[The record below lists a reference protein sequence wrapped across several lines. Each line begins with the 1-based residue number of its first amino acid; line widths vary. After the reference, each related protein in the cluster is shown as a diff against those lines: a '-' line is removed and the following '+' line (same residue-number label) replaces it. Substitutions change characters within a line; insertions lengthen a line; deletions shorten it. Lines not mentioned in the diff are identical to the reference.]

1 MPLPAP
7 FLNEA
12 GLQQL
17 FTAAEARGGE
27 ARAVGGCVRDYLLG
41 IKGSDVDVAC
51 SLPPETVMHIAES
64 KGWKAIPTGLAHGT
78 VTLLLPERTVEVTTL
93 RRDVKTDG
101 RHAEVAYTDNFQ
113 EDAARRDFTMNA
125 LYMDFRGVISDFFG
139 GEDDLRAQR
148 VRFIGQAGDR
158 IREDGLRILRFFRFL
173 ATHGKAPADEAA
185 LRACASQHKLL
196 DKLSG
201 ERIQQEMKKLLSA
214 AAPNYALAQMSMMAM
229 GETLSGVAWHVPQLT
244 ALLQH
249 EAQQKVPGHAWVRL
263 LSMVP
268 PEQRMRMAAFV
279 CTRWKLSRADTQWLE
294 FLTAPEPMASGAH
307 VKEALRHYKREWVEQ
322 ALLLQALDEPS
333 LPLSTL
339 LSVARMFEP
348 VPFPV
353 NARDLMVYGFKE
365 GPELGAKLR
374 ELEKHWAESDYRLK
388 KGDLLGLIS
397 S

>member
-41 IKGSDVDVAC
+41 IKGGDVDVAC
-51 SLPPETVMHIAES
+51 TLPPEQVMHIAES

-78 VTLLLPERTVEVTTL
+78 VTVVLPERTVEVTTL
-93 RRDVKTDG
+93 RRDLKTDG
-101 RHAEVAYTDNFQ
+101 RHAEIAYTDSFQ

-125 LYMDFRGVISDFFG
+125 LYMDFRGAITDYYG
-139 GEDDLRAQR
+139 GEEDARARR
-148 VRFIGQAGDR
+148 VRFIGSAGDR

-173 ATHGKAPADEAA
+173 ATHGQPPADEVA
-185 LRACASQHKLL
+185 LRACASQHKML

-214 AAPNYALAQMSMMAM
+214 ADPTYALAQMSMMAM
-229 GETLSGVAWHVPQLT
+229 GEALTGAAWHVPMLQQ
-244 ALLQH
+244 LLQQ
-249 EAQQKVPGHAWVRL
+249 EVQQKVPGHAWVRL
-263 LSMVP
+263 LAMVSA
-268 PEQRMRMAAFV
+268 EQRMKMAAFI
-279 CTRWKLSRADTQWLE
+279 CTRWRLSRADTQWLE
-294 FLTAPEPMASGAH
+294 FLTAPEPMATSAQ

-322 ALLLQALDEPS
+322 ALLLQALDDAE

-339 LSVARMFEP
+339 LSVSRMFEP
-348 VPFPV
+348 QPFPV
-353 NARDLMVYGFKE
+353 TARDLMVYGFTE

-388 KGDLLGLIS
+388 KGDLLGLL
-397 S
+397 

>member
-7 FLNEA
+7 FLNET

-17 FTAAEARGGE
+17 FTAVETHGGE

-41 IKGSDVDVAC
+41 LKGGDVDVAC
-51 SLPPETVMHIAES
+51 SLPPEQVMQLATS

-78 VTLLLPERTVEVTTL
+78 VTLVLPERTVEVTTL

-101 RHAEVAYTDNFQ
+101 RHAEVVYTDSFE

-125 LYMDFRGVISDFFG
+125 LYMDFRGAITDFFDG
-139 GEDDLRAQR
+139 QDDLRARR
-148 VRFIGQAGDR
+148 VRFIGNAGDR

-173 ATHGKAPADEAA
+173 ATHGQPPADEIA
-185 LRACASQHKLL
+185 LRACASQHKML

-214 AAPNYALAQMSMMAM
+214 AEPAYALAQMSMMAM
-229 GETLSGVAWHVPQLT
+229 GEALCGAAWHVPLLQQ
-244 ALLQH
+244 LLQH

-263 LSMVP
+263 LAMVNP
-268 PEQRMRMAAFV
+268 SQRVAVAAHI
-279 CTRWKLSRADTQWLE
+279 CNRWRLSRADTQWLE
-294 FLTAPEPMASGAH
+294 FLTAPEPMTTQPQ

-322 ALLLQALDEPS
+322 ALLLEALDDPA
-333 LPLSTL
+333 LPLANL
-339 LSVARMFEP
+339 LAVSRMFEP

-353 NARDLMVYGFKE
+353 NARDLMVYGFSE

-374 ELEKHWAESDYRLK
+374 ELEKQWVDSDYRLK
-388 KGDLLGLIS
+388 KGDLLGLI
-397 S
+397 

>member
-17 FTAAEARGGE
+17 FTAAEERGGE

-41 IKGSDVDVAC
+41 IKGGDVDVAC
-51 SLPPETVMHIAES
+51 SLPPEQVMHIAES
-64 KGWKAIPTGLAHGT
+64 KGWKAVPTGLAHGT
-78 VTLLLPERTVEVTTL
+78 VTLVLPERTVEVTTL

-101 RHAEVAYTDNFQ
+101 RHAEIAYTDNFQ

-139 GEDDLRAQR
+139 GEEDLRARR
-148 VRFIGQAGDR
+148 VRFIGNAGDR

-173 ATHGKAPADEAA
+173 ATHGQPPADEMA
-185 LRACASQHKLL
+185 LRACASQHKML

-201 ERIQQEMKKLLSA
+201 ERIQQEMKKLLA
-214 AAPNYALAQMSMMAM
+214 ATDPSYALAQMSMMAM
-229 GETLSGVAWHVPQLT
+229 GETLAGAPWQVPQLSK
-244 ALLQH
+244 LLQL
-249 EAQQKVPGHAWVRL
+249 EVQQKVPGHAWVRL

-268 PEQRMRMAAFV
+268 AEQRMRVAAFI
-279 CTRWKLSRADTQWLE
+279 CTGWRLSRADTQWLE
-294 FLTAPEPMASGAH
+294 FLTAPEPMATQSQ

-322 ALLLQALDEPS
+322 ALLLQAVDDED
-333 LPLSTL
+333 LPLSNML
-339 LSVARMFEP
+339 AVARMFEP
-348 VPFPV
+348 QPFPV

-388 KGDLLGLIS
+388 KGDLLGLL
-397 S
+397 

>member
-17 FTAAEARGGE
+17 FTAAEERGGE

-41 IKGSDVDVAC
+41 MKGSDVDVAC
-51 SLPPETVMHIAES
+51 SLPPDSVMHIAES

-78 VTLLLPERTVEVTTL
+78 VTLVLPERTVEVTTL

-101 RHAEVAYTDNFQ
+101 RRAEVVYTDNFE

-125 LYMDFRGVISDFFG
+125 LYMDFRGVVSDFFG
-139 GEDDLRAQR
+139 GEEDLRARR
-148 VRFIGQAGDR
+148 VRFIGNAGDR

-173 ATHGKAPADEAA
+173 ATHGQPPADEIA
-185 LRACASQHKLL
+185 LRACASQHKML

-214 AAPNYALAQMSMMAM
+214 HEPTYALAQMSMMAM
-229 GETLSGVAWHVPQLT
+229 GEVLCGAAWHVPMLQQ
-244 ALLQH
+244 LLQH
-249 EAQQKVPGHAWVRL
+249 EVQQKVPGHAWVRL
-263 LSMVP
+263 LAMVSAP
-268 PEQRMRMAAFV
+268 QRMAVAAFI
-279 CTRWKLSRADTQWLE
+279 CERWRLSRADTQWLE
-294 FLTAPEPMASGAH
+294 FLTAPEPMTTQPQ

-322 ALLLQALDEPS
+322 ALLLEALDDPA
-333 LPLSTL
+333 LPLATL
-339 LSVARMFEP
+339 LAVARMFEP

-353 NARDLMVYGFKE
+353 TARDLMVYGFSE
-365 GPELGAKLR
+365 GPQLGAKLR
-374 ELEKHWAESDYRLK
+374 ELEQQWIESDYRLK
-388 KGDLLGLIS
+388 KGDLLGLI
-397 S
+397 

>member
-1 MPLPAP
+1 MPLAAP

-17 FTAAEARGGE
+17 FTAVEERGGE

-41 IKGSDVDVAC
+41 LKGGDVDVAC
-51 SLPPETVMHIAES
+51 SLPPETVMHIAEA

-78 VTLLLPERTVEVTTL
+78 VTLVLPERTVEVTTL

-101 RHAEVAYTDNFQ
+101 RHAQVAYTDNFQ

-125 LYMDFRGVISDFFG
+125 LYMDFRGAITDYFD
-139 GEDDLRAQR
+139 GEEDLRARR
-148 VRFIGQAGDR
+148 VRFIGNAGDR

-173 ATHGKAPADEAA
+173 ATHGQPPADEIA
-185 LRACASQHKLL
+185 LRACASQHKML

-201 ERIQQEMKKLLSA
+201 ERVQQEMKKLLSA
-214 AAPNYALAQMSMMAM
+214 NDPTYALAQMSMMAM
-229 GETLSGVAWHVPQLT
+229 GEGLSGAAWHVPMLQQLMQLET
-244 ALLQH
+244 
-249 EAQQKVPGHAWVRL
+249 QQKVPGHAWVRL
-263 LSMVP
+263 LSMVSAD
-268 PEQRMRMAAFV
+268 QRMRVAAFV
-279 CTRWKLSRADTQWLE
+279 CTRWRLSRADTQWLE
-294 FLTAPEPMASGAH
+294 FLTSPAPLNTQPQ

-322 ALLLQALDEPS
+322 ALLLQAIDDSS

-348 VPFPV
+348 QPFPV
-353 NARDLMVYGFKE
+353 NARDLMVYGFTE

-374 ELEKHWAESDYRLK
+374 ELEQQWADSDYRLK
-388 KGDLLGLIS
+388 KGDLLGLI
-397 S
+397 

>member
-17 FTAAEARGGE
+17 FTAVEERGGE

-41 IKGSDVDVAC
+41 IKGGDVDVAC
-51 SLPPETVMHIAES
+51 SLPPDQVMHIAEA

-78 VTLLLPERTVEVTTL
+78 VTLVLPERTVEVTTL

-101 RHAEVAYTDNFQ
+101 RHAQVAYTDNFQ

-125 LYMDFRGVISDFFG
+125 LYMDFRGVVSDFFG
-139 GEDDLRAQR
+139 GEDDLRARR
-148 VRFIGQAGDR
+148 VRFIGNAGDR

-173 ATHGKAPADEAA
+173 ATHGQPPADEIA
-185 LRACASQHKLL
+185 LRACASQHKMLE
-196 DKLSG
+196 KLSG

-214 AAPNYALAQMSMMAM
+214 NEPTYALAQMSMMAM
-229 GETLSGVAWHVPQLT
+229 GEAISGASWQVPMLQQ
-244 ALLQH
+244 LLQL
-249 EAQQKVPGHAWVRL
+249 ETQQKVPGHAWVRL
-263 LSMVP
+263 LSMVHS
-268 PEQRMRMAAFV
+268 EQRMKVAAFV
-279 CTRWKLSRADTQWLE
+279 CDRWRLSRADTQWLE
-294 FLTAPEPMASGAH
+294 FLTAPEPMASQPQ

-322 ALLLQALDEPS
+322 ALLLQALDDAN

-348 VPFPV
+348 QPFPV
-353 NARDLMVYGFKE
+353 NARDLMVYGFTE

-374 ELEKHWAESDYRLK
+374 ELEKQWAESDYRLK
-388 KGDLLGLIS
+388 KGDLLGLL
-397 S
+397 